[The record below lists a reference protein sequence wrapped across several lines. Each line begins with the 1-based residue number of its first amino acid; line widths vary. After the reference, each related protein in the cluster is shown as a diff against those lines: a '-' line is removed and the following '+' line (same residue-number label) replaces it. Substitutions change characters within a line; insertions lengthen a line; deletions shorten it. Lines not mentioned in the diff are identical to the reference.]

1 MFVTRK
7 MDYGLRILLALGCRP
22 TDRLTSEELAGTI
35 DVPRQFT
42 LKIAQNLTKAGLISA
57 QRGVGG
63 GIQLGRPPDEITLHD
78 IFSVADTPR
87 ALNEC
92 LINPAACTRTQYC
105 AVHHSLRKIQSRLDR
120 DLKQITLADLVRD
133 QARLNEERQLSIT

>member
-7 MDYGLRILLALGCRP
+7 MDYGLRLLLELGCRP
-22 TDRLTSEELAGTI
+22 TERLTSETLSTAI

-42 LKIAQNLTKAGLISA
+42 LKIAQTLTKAGLIKA

-63 GIQLGRPPDEITLHD
+63 GIQLAKPAETITLFE

-92 LINPAACTRTQYC
+92 LVDASACKRSRFC
-105 AVHHSLRKIQSRLDR
+105 ATHNLLRGIQSRLDN
-120 DLKQITLADLVRD
+120 DLKRITLAQLV
-133 QARLNEERQLSIT
+133 NNQLAMGQTKS

>member
-7 MDYGLRILLALGCRP
+7 MDYGLRILLILGCRP
-22 TDRLTSEELAGTI
+22 NDRMTSEELSEAI

-42 LKIAQNLTKAGLISA
+42 LKIAQILTKAGLIKA

-63 GIQLGRPPDEITLHD
+63 GIQLARDPKSITLFD
-78 IFSVADTPR
+78 VYGVADTPR

-92 LINPAACTRTQYC
+92 LMDPSACQRTSYC
-105 AVHHSLRKIQSRLDR
+105 APHHELRRIQSLLD
-120 DLKQITLADLVRD
+120 DELKQVTLAALIRNQSALD
-133 QARLNEERQLSIT
+133 QSRAAQ

>member
-7 MDYGLRILLALGCRP
+7 MDYGLRILLILGCRSNE
-22 TDRLTSEELAGTI
+22 RMTSEALAVTI

-42 LKIAQNLTKAGLISA
+42 LKIAQSLTRAGLIKA

-63 GIQLGRPPDEITLHD
+63 GIQLARDPEEITLQD
-78 IFSVADTPR
+78 IFNATDTPR

-92 LINPAACTRTQYC
+92 LIDPSFCDRTQCC
-105 AVHHSLRKIQSRLDR
+105 ASYHVLRDIQEMLDQRLTQVTLAELIR
-120 DLKQITLADLVRD
+120 NQTLLDLKRKK
-133 QARLNEERQLSIT
+133 